1 MAFRNFLFTAYET
14 IFTLVFKR
22 VKKKG
27 NNSSFP
33 TALFQSETPRG
44 FRSFSLS
51 FFLFV
56 FFFFSFKCLLEAL
69 GLPQRGPLDHLRLE
83 FVVSNHK
90 SNKK

>member
-22 VKKKG
+22 DKKKG

-56 FFFFSFKCLLEAL
+56 FFFVSVLNVLWKLWVCLKE
-69 GLPQRGPLDHLRLE
+69 GPWIT
-83 FVVSNHK
+83 
-90 SNKK
+90 

>member
-44 FRSFSLS
+44 FLSFSPS

-56 FFFFSFKCLLEAL
+56 LFLFQF
-69 GLPQRGPLDHLRLE
+69 
-83 FVVSNHK
+83 
-90 SNKK
+90 